1 MVLLPRKIKLNGWDP
16 KHILKR
22 AVAGVVPE
30 SILRRPKQAFAAPVD
45 AWLRSG
51 LGDFARSVISGSRLK
66 TTGLLRFEAIENL
79 LEDHIAGRRE
89 WGVQA
94 WTMMNLCAWYDRFF
108 RRQGAFP
115 ILSRRLAPFS

>member
-1 MVLLPRKIKLNGWDP
+1 MDYRLVEYLMGVPRKIKLNGWDP

-30 SILRRPKQAFAAPVD
+30 SILRRPKQAFAAPVN

-51 LGDFARSVISGSRLK
+51 MGDFARSVISGSRLK
-66 TTGLLRFEAIENL
+66 TRGLLQFDAIENL
-79 LEDHIAGRRE
+79 LDDHIAGRRD

-94 WTMMNLCAWYDRFF
+94 WTMMTLCAWYDRWIAGSG
-108 RRQGAFP
+108 R
-115 ILSRRLAPFS
+115 